1 MTRVLHTG
9 DTHVGYQQYHDPR
22 RRRDFL
28 KGFEAVI
35 EDAIADDVDAVVHAG
50 DLFHD
55 RRPDLQ
61 DLQGVVAALRE
72 LRAAEIP
79 FLAIVGNHEAKRSG
93 QWLDLFADIDLAERL
108 DDEPRV
114 VGGTDADGGADALA
128 LYGLDHVPESE
139 REDLDYE
146 FADPS
151 ESPDASDATP
161 TALVAHGLFGPF
173 DPAEWDTEHVLE
185 SATVDFDA
193 MLLGDNH
200 IPGKQQVDDT
210 WVTYP
215 GSTERASASE
225 RADRGYNLVTVE
237 DGELRITRRTLET
250 REFVFVDVELA
261 EGEGAD
267 VVRDRVREFD
277 HEDAVTI
284 VTVEG
289 EGEPIAPG
297 PIEELATEQGAIV
310 ARVNDRRERADAEE
324 AEHDVSFADPDEA
337 VRQRIREMG
346 LSSAARDLDGVVRD
360 GSIADSNVREAARRR
375 VEERREEGLA
385 SFEPVPEEEIDLE
398 DDSESESAE
407 SDTTTTAAVDSDD
420 RAGSGADLDPHAE
433 LDADVDAD
441 TDADVDA
448 DADAELNA
456 DSESDA
462 DPELDAGL
470 DDPAASD
477 ADSADTPSPDDV
489 ASANDD
495 ASSTDD
501 AGSEDEASTPADE
514 TEEPADEDDGQ
525 VSMEDFL

>member
-28 KGFEAVI
+28 RGFESVV

-72 LRAAEIP
+72 LRAAGIP

-93 QWLDLFADIDLAERL
+93 QWLDLFADLDLAERL

-114 VGGTDADGGADALA
+114 VGEEGDDLA

-139 REDLDYE
+139 RDELGYE
-146 FADPS
+146 FDGH
-151 ESPDASDATP
+151 DAARS
-161 TALVAHGLFGPF
+161 ALVAHGLFGPF
-173 DPAEWDTEHVLE
+173 DPAEWDTEHVLDA
-185 SATVDFDA
+185 ATVDFDA

-200 IPGKQQVDDT
+200 IPGKQQVGDT

-225 RADRGYNLVTVE
+225 RADRGYNVVTVD
-237 DGELRITRRTLET
+237 DGGLRITRRTLET

-261 EGEGAD
+261 DGEGAE
-267 VVRDRVREFD
+267 VVRERVREHD

-297 PIEELATEQGAIV
+297 PIEELASEQGAIV
-310 ARVNDRRERADAEE
+310 ARVNDRRDVETAEDDDLE
-324 AEHDVSFADPDEA
+324 VSFADPDEA
-337 VRQRIREMG
+337 VRQRVREMG
-346 LSSAARDLDGVVRD
+346 LSSAARDLDRVVRD
-360 GSIADSNVREAARRR
+360 GSIADSNVRGSARRR
-375 VEERREEGLA
+375 VAEHREAGLEA
-385 SFEPVPEEEIDLE
+385 FEPVPEEDRPTSPVAE
-398 DDSESESAE
+398 DGDESGSESVDDGAASE
-407 SDTTTTAAVDSDD
+407 SDTAPSAADTATQDVDSG
-420 RAGSGADLDPHAE
+420 RS
-433 LDADVDAD
+433 
-441 TDADVDA
+441 
-448 DADAELNA
+448 
-456 DSESDA
+456 SA
-462 DPELDAGL
+462 DPGTSTADPDMLA
-470 DDPAASD
+470 DDP
-477 ADSADTPSPDDV
+477 DTTDGPST
-489 ASANDD
+489 
-495 ASSTDD
+495 SSDD
-501 AGSEDEASTPADE
+501 AGTTDDPGASPDGTSESSDDAPAE
-514 TEEPADEDDGQ
+514 KESQA
-525 VSMEDFL
+525 SMEEYL

>member
-9 DTHVGYQQYHDPR
+9 DTHVGYQQYHEPR

-28 KGFEAVI
+28 RGFESVI

-61 DLQGVVAALRE
+61 DLQGVVAALRD

-93 QWLDLFADIDLAERL
+93 QWLDLFADLDLAERL

-114 VGGTDADGGADALA
+114 VGEDGDLA

-139 REDLDYE
+139 RDELEYD
-146 FADPS
+146 FADH
-151 ESPDASDATP
+151 DAARS
-161 TALVAHGLFGPF
+161 ALVAHGLFGPF
-173 DPAEWDTEHVLE
+173 DPAEWDTEHVLD

-200 IPGKQQVDDT
+200 IPGKQQVEDT

-225 RADRGYNLVTVE
+225 RADRGYNLVTVD
-237 DGELRITRRTLET
+237 DGDLRITRRTLET

-267 VVRDRVREFD
+267 VVRDRVREHD

-289 EGEPIAPG
+289 EGEPISPG
-297 PIEELATEQGAIV
+297 PIEELASEQGALI
-310 ARVNDRRERADAEE
+310 ARVNDRRDLEMGEDEE
-324 AEHDVSFADPDEA
+324 LEVSFADPDEA
-337 VRQRIREMG
+337 VRQRVREMG
-346 LSSAARDLDGVVRD
+346 LSSAARDLDRVIRD
-360 GSIADSNVREAARRR
+360 GSIADSNVRESARRR
-375 VEERREEGLA
+375 VSEHREDGLDA
-385 SFEPVPEEEIDLE
+385 FEPVPEDELPDSPIPEEA
-398 DDSESESAE
+398 AE
-407 SDTTTTAAVDSDD
+407 SDDSASGPTQEVASDAA
-420 RAGSGADLDPHAE
+420 
-433 LDADVDAD
+433 
-441 TDADVDA
+441 A
-448 DADAELNA
+448 DADAV
-456 DSESDA
+456 
-462 DPELDAGL
+462 
-470 DDPAASD
+470 ASA
-477 ADSADTPSPDDV
+477 ADSAPSEGDGDPSTGGTEPSDDGSETAPDESETAPVD
-489 ASANDD
+489 SD
-495 ASSTDD
+495 AST
-501 AGSEDEASTPADE
+501 DE
-514 TEEPADEDDGQ
+514 TTPRENDGQ
-525 VSMEDFL
+525 SSMEEYL